1 LVQAEE
7 SLDKEKA
14 EERRK
19 KFGNTEAGISLD
31 DEIKKSKH
39 IKKGGKHHNFHHG
52 HRQHR
57 RW

>member
-1 LVQAEE
+1 M
-7 SLDKEKA
+7 DKEKA
-14 EERRK
+14 EERKK
-19 KFGNTEAGISLD
+19 KFGNPETGISLD

-52 HRQHR
+52 HRQNR